1 MSGLCWKLL
10 LGSAVLLAPFATAAE
25 LLVAAASDLAPLQGQ
40 LGAAFAQQS
49 GVKVL
54 WSTGASGTL
63 AQQIANGAPHDVF
76 LSANRQF
83 VEDLVKAGR
92 IDGSSVFVYATGRI
106 GVWSVKGNVRR
117 LEDLVG
123 AGVRTIAIPNP
134 RFAPYGVAARQALE
148 AAGLWQQV
156 SGRIVYAENVR
167 QSMQYAESG
176 NADAVIT
183 SWTLLQ
189 GREGSSLLAETLH
202 APIAQAAGMR
212 VDTEHRAEAVRFLE
226 FLRSPAAVRIF
237 AAHGLTA
244 ASATTT
250 ATPAAAPAR
259 KRKR

>member
-1 MSGLCWKLL
+1 VNRLSWILALL
-10 LGSAVLLAPFATAAE
+10 WIVVPASAEE
-25 LLVAAASDLAPLQGQ
+25 LLVAAASDLAPLQAQ
-40 LGAAFAQQS
+40 LGAAFRQET
-49 GVKVL
+49 GIVVR

-92 IDGSSVFVYATGRI
+92 IDGGSVFVYATGRI
-106 GVWSVKGNVRR
+106 GVWSLNGKVRR
-117 LEDLVG
+117 LEDLTGV

-183 SWTLLQ
+183 SWTLLR
-189 GREGSSLLAETLH
+189 GREGSSLVAENLH

-212 VDTEHRAEAVRFLE
+212 VDSERRALAVRFLE
-226 FLRSPAAVRIF
+226 FLRSPAAVRILT
-237 AAHGLTA
+237 AHGLMA
-244 ASATTT
+244 AA
-250 ATPAAAPAR
+250 AQQETPAAPPRKQQR
-259 KRKR
+259 KR